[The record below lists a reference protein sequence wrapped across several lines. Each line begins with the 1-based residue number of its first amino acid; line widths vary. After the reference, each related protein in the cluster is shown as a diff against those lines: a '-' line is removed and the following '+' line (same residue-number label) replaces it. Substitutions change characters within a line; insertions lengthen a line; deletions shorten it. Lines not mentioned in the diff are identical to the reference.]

1 MNTGVWIGGEVIID
15 PTAAIAHG
23 VLIQAEPNCRV
34 VVGAGAC
41 IGMGAVVHAVGG
53 DIVIGS
59 GANLGAGVL
68 VYGSLHIGNNA
79 CIGSATSVVNCSV
92 PAGEIVVAGSLICQN
107 TAPQTTDTP
116 QPSENPAE
124 PVSASA
130 NSSAPK
136 PEEKSKADDPL
147 RVHARMHLQQFLSK
161 IFIQQ
166 TTSG

>member
-1 MNTGVWIGGEVIID
+1 MNTEVWIGGEVIID

-23 VLIQAEPNCRV
+23 VLIQAEANCRV
-34 VVGAGAC
+34 FIGAGVC

-79 CIGSATSVVNCSV
+79 CIGSATSLVNCSV
-92 PAGEIVVAGSLICQN
+92 PSGEIIVAGSLICHN
-107 TAPQTTDTP
+107 TAPKTTDTP
-116 QPSENPAE
+116 TYPEQPAE

-130 NSSAPK
+130 NSSALK
-136 PEEKSKADDPL
+136 PEDKSQGEDPL
-147 RVHARMHLQQFLSK
+147 RVHARIHLQQFLSK
-161 IFIQQ
+161 IFIQ
-166 TTSG
+166 

>member
-1 MNTGVWIGGEVIID
+1 MNTGTWIGGEVIID
-15 PTAAIAHG
+15 PTVAIAHG

-34 VVGAGAC
+34 VIGAGVC

-68 VYGSLHIGNNA
+68 VYGSLQIGSNA
-79 CIGSATSVVNCSV
+79 CIGSATSLVNCSV

-107 TAPQTTDTP
+107 TAPQITDTP
-116 QPSENPAE
+116 QPSE

-130 NSSAPK
+130 NSSEPK

-166 TTSG
+166 IQ